1 MGVGLEGNEIVFEKI
16 YMQSIVF
23 IILKKKTSDKG
34 REEGKKEKKE
44 ITKANS
50 KYFYNLKE

>member
-1 MGVGLEGNEIVFEKI
+1 MGVGLEGNEILFEKI

-23 IILKKKTSDKG
+23 IIKKKNTSDKG

-50 KYFYNLKE
+50 IFIT